1 MLTKM
6 SILSVF
12 GWNYISLV
20 WHSLAFI
27 LIAQLILVVIRF
39 FILITGNR
47 AVVSLPDPHC
57 QNKGFQVPGKRQ
69 ASQFMTLG
77 GGPHKWEGT

>member
-1 MLTKM
+1 M

-12 GWNYISLV
+12 RWNYISLV

-47 AVVSLPDPHC
+47 AVLSLPDPHF
-57 QNKGFQVPGKRQ
+57 QDKGFQVPAKMQ
-69 ASQFMTLG
+69 ASQFQRHFMTLG
-77 GGPHKWEGT
+77 GGPQ